1 MPRFFPPFPQ
11 GFSADD
17 KPPEQPPSSG
27 GSIELSRP
35 WGGGGEVPVKRG
47 PRMLS
52 GSGCDRWEHQA

>member
-27 GSIELSRP
+27 GSIGTLQAL
-35 WGGGGEVPVKRG
+35 GGGEVPVKG
-47 PRMLS
+47 AHMLS
-52 GSGCDRWEHQA
+52 GPDATVGSIKRRS